1 MEDLKCQRNKVVRG
15 LNGTYEP
22 GERGKKKKKKRLV
35 KEMGQ
40 KKITH
45 RPGLTYGVEAGM
57 DRAHS
62 GTGRNGELT
71 V

>member
-1 MEDLKCQRNKVVRG
+1 MPEKQSSKRSEWHIRTG
-15 LNGTYEP
+15 REG
-22 GERGKKKKKKRLV
+22 KKKKRLV

-45 RPGLTYGVEAGM
+45 RPGLTYGVGAGM

>member
-1 MEDLKCQRNKVVRG
+1 MPEKQSSKRSEWHIRTG
-15 LNGTYEP
+15 REG
-22 GERGKKKKKKRLV
+22 GEKKKKRLV